1 METITILII
10 VIIITIILFSS
21 FNISYSNETPISN
34 NKIIP
39 SNTLTPSTIN
49 KQTNKKL
56 RSTKDNIGKY
66 NPKASSYALYNLPE
80 KDPYM
85 TPDLKNQ
92 IDALRT
98 QYYYDNC
105 AKIPST
111 MD

>member
-1 METITILII
+1 METLTIFVI
-10 VIIITIILFSS
+10 VIVVTIILFSS
-21 FNISYSNETPISN
+21 FNVSYSSETPIANTKN
-34 NKIIP
+34 NK
-39 SNTLTPSTIN
+39 SSSKLNN
-49 KQTNKKL
+49 KRNSKNNVAGL
-56 RSTKDNIGKY
+56 DIGKY

-105 AKIPST
+105 AKPT
-111 MD
+111 FQQ